1 MQLSADDWPNWPE
14 HHQAHFELPRLVA
27 VALLQQANCWR
38 IRHHAKPRAV
48 ADRIEGTCDSAIQSR
63 AIVQCPVA
71 CQGPGFT
78 VSSCSGKTLRQ
89 CFDSTGVWVGSGGAG
104 CRSEAVA
111 TVAPHHEAVANSVDN
126 TKLPICRESTSAVA
140 DQSVTQALRD
150 AVLLGLPLPSGAV
163 SKILSCWQ
171 RAHCVVYLS
180 STSVV

>member
-71 CQGPGFT
+71 CQARALPFPVAREKPCDSALTAPGF
-78 VSSCSGKTLRQ
+78 GW
-89 CFDSTGVWVGSGGAG
+89 GVGVPGAG
-104 CRSEAVA
+104 V
-111 TVAPHHEAVANSVDN
+111 
-126 TKLPICRESTSAVA
+126 K
-140 DQSVTQALRD
+140 Q
-150 AVLLGLPLPSGAV
+150 
-163 SKILSCWQ
+163 
-171 RAHCVVYLS
+171 
-180 STSVV
+180 